1 MAAESNES
9 SNGDKGFQDRGLFCK
24 QWSCLSLFP
33 EGGRWRGGRGR
44 GWRNGSFPG
53 SNIFPRG
60 RRLERPFNPPV
71 SEIIGFIA

>member
-33 EGGRWRGGRGR
+33 ERVGDGGGRGR
-44 GWRNGSFPG
+44 GWRNGSSLG

>member
-33 EGGRWRGGRGR
+33 EGVGDGGLEGGEGGAMAHLSALIFFHGVVAWRGL
-44 GWRNGSFPG
+44 ST
-53 SNIFPRG
+53 PR
-60 RRLERPFNPPV
+60 
-71 SEIIGFIA
+71 